1 MNPNYPLCL
10 RVALV
15 LCSLHSSGSLAQE
28 SKLATQ
34 AVRCSAIFT
43 IFEVANADDSALA
56 PTLIRARKIFEQV
69 HASER
74 HDQTLPAAQEIQQ
87 KREALLQEFRAHFKD
102 REPYLQEE
110 GVLCGA
116 WADGFLAQGE
126 NYGFIPVIPKVIA
139 PTSRATYTRLG
150 STSFARW
157 AALPAKD

>member
-1 MNPNYPLCL
+1 MNGQFQLNTRLALLLCCLYCPL
-10 RVALV
+10 
-15 LCSLHSSGSLAQE
+15 GLAQE

-56 PTLIRARKIFEQV
+56 PTLIRSRKIFEQV

-74 HDQTLPAAQEIQQ
+74 HDQSLPAAQEMQR
-87 KREALLQEFRAHFKD
+87 KREALLQEFRVHFKD

-157 AALPAKD
+157 AALPTKD